1 MYVCMSYFE
10 FFFKLQ
16 INMIVLSQPQ
26 PKISSYTPVHNV
38 AKWALFLFGNI
49 FAIDQSFR
57 TFALF
62 ICLFI
67 LIIIPDFCYYRRDRD
82 GDKSQ
87 TLLSC
92 SSI

>member
-38 AKWALFLFGNI
+38 AKWALFFFFGNI
-49 FAIDQSFR
+49 FAIDPRVNHSGLLLY
-57 TFALF
+57 LF
-62 ICLFI
+62 VYLF
-67 LIIIPDFCYYRRDRD
+67 
-82 GDKSQ
+82 
-87 TLLSC
+87 
-92 SSI
+92 